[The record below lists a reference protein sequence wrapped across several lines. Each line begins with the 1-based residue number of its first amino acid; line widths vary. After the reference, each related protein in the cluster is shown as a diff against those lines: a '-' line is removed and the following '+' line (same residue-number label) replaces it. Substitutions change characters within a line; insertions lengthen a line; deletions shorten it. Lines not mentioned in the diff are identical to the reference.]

1 MISFFRQLVF
11 ITIEDYG
18 LQQMLMLIKFK
29 CFYKTLSILILNL
42 LIHSMRISFIWK
54 HQNIIYFHHTNK
66 YNLSVFRMWEFY
78 FEMLS
83 LQIWMTSWM
92 KQYVAIILHWIN
104 TLFCMRV
111 WLWEQVVNLIYRFIY
126 SMNDNHD
133 DDIDCSRSKK
143 AFSHANIDI
152 HWQKLCT
159 RKIYVVSAQK
169 KDMLKAHNMRWGG
182 NNITQNGLQN
192 VVVIFM
198 QNYCQFRKWNFRLF
212 QFQRCETANGLEKYL
227 ARQLICWNK

>member
-1 MISFFRQLVF
+1 
-11 ITIEDYG
+11 
-18 LQQMLMLIKFK
+18 
-29 CFYKTLSILILNL
+29 
-42 LIHSMRISFIWK
+42 
-54 HQNIIYFHHTNK
+54 
-66 YNLSVFRMWEFY
+66 
-78 FEMLS
+78 MLS

-152 HWQKLCT
+152 HWQKLCK

-227 ARQLICWNK
+227 VRQFICWNKLWFLTLSKLYLEFCFYVCTKSQNNSIIEQKLHADSFQHNKNGNEYT

>member
-1 MISFFRQLVF
+1 
-11 ITIEDYG
+11 
-18 LQQMLMLIKFK
+18 
-29 CFYKTLSILILNL
+29 
-42 LIHSMRISFIWK
+42 
-54 HQNIIYFHHTNK
+54 
-66 YNLSVFRMWEFY
+66 MWEFY
-78 FEMLS
+78 CKMLS
-83 LQIWMTSWM
+83 RQLWKTSGM
-92 KQYVAIILHWIN
+92 KQYVVIK
-104 TLFCMRV
+104 FCTELIHYFAWEFRF
-111 WLWEQVVNLIYRFIY
+111 WEQVVNLIYRFIY

-133 DDIDCSRSKK
+133 DDIDCTRSKK

-212 QFQRCETANGLEKYL
+212 QFLRS
-227 ARQLICWNK
+227 

>member
-1 MISFFRQLVF
+1 
-11 ITIEDYG
+11 
-18 LQQMLMLIKFK
+18 
-29 CFYKTLSILILNL
+29 
-42 LIHSMRISFIWK
+42 
-54 HQNIIYFHHTNK
+54 
-66 YNLSVFRMWEFY
+66 
-78 FEMLS
+78 MLS
-83 LQIWMTSWM
+83 LQIWMTSWT

-143 AFSHANIDI
+143 AFSHANINI
-152 HWQKLCT
+152 HWQKLCK

-198 QNYCQFRKWNFRLF
+198 QNYCQFRKGNFRLF
-212 QFQRCETANGLEKYL
+212 QSQRCETANGLEKYQV
-227 ARQLICWNK
+227 RQFICWNKLLFLTSFKLYLEFWFYVCAIWYT